1 MKVNRHSC
9 VYIYKLSIDIKQ
21 YIYIYVLNC
30 YKNRFNCYK
39 KEKKKVNRN
48 EEIKNKIETT
58 VVCVSI
64 YIYFFIIIYYLKYGN
79 FDSTK
84 CIGKISK

>member
-21 YIYIYVLNC
+21 YIYIYILNC

-39 KEKKKVNRN
+39 KEKEKVNRN
-48 EEIKNKIETT
+48 EEIKKKQPL
-58 VVCVSI
+58 CV
-64 YIYFFIIIYYLKYGN
+64 
-79 FDSTK
+79 
-84 CIGKISK
+84 

>member
-30 YKNRFNCYK
+30 YKNRFNSYK